1 MQKIKTAA
9 LMSFLLLGCQSTS
22 VREPSGF
29 FSFFHDAVDASK
41 LPNLTKSEHD
51 LIHNAADTFFKQ
63 HLLPSG
69 FNGGMLVSYK
79 GNIVFERYEGKERY
93 AEGKNMDTSSAL
105 HLASVSKTFTAMA
118 VLSLW
123 EAGKLNIDDQVSAYL
138 TGFPFKDIT
147 IKNLLNHRS
156 GLPNYV
162 HFMEQLGWD
171 REKTVTNRDILE
183 FMTAHQQ
190 ELNVMRPDASF
201 NYSNTNYALLALII
215 EKTSGMTYSQYLK
228 HTFFKPLDMNDS
240 YVFSME
246 KADYAIPS
254 YDYKGR
260 PEPMMYLDAV
270 VGDKNVYSTPR
281 DLYKWDQALTFGNF
295 FKKSTLDAAYSG
307 YSHEKQGVKNYGL
320 GWRLNDYP
328 GGKKVVYHNGWWH
341 GNNAVFSRLINDS
354 ATIIVLGN
362 KFTRKIYEARRL
374 YSIFPGYDLAFDGD
388 E

>member
-1 MQKIKTAA
+1 
-9 LMSFLLLGCQSTS
+9 MSFLLLGCQSTS
-22 VREPSGF
+22 VHEPSGF
-29 FSFFHDAVDASK
+29 FSFFQHTADGPK
-41 LPNLTKSEHD
+41 LPNLTKSEED
-51 LIHNAADTFFKQ
+51 RVHNAADTFFQQ

-79 GNIVFERYEGKERY
+79 GHIVFERYEGKERY
-93 AEGKNMDTSSAL
+93 TEGKKMDTSSAL

-123 EAGKLNIDDQVSAYL
+123 EAGKLNIEDRVSAYL
-138 TGFPFKDIT
+138 TGFPFNDIK

-171 REKTVTNRDILE
+171 REKTVTNQDILA
-183 FMTAHQQ
+183 FMTAHQK

-215 EKTSGMTYSQYLK
+215 EKASGKTYGQYLK
-228 HTFFKPLDMNDS
+228 DTFFKPLGMNDS
-240 YVFSME
+240 YVYSME

-260 PEPMMYLDAV
+260 QEPMMYLDAV

-281 DLYKWDQALTFGNF
+281 DLYKWDRALTLGNF

-320 GWRLNDYP
+320 GWRLYDYP
-328 GGKKVVYHNGWWH
+328 GEKKVVYHNGWWH
-341 GNNAVFSRLINDS
+341 GNNTVFSRLINDS